1 MLRSRNFS
9 CVSVKKRKHMEK
21 IKNERNLSCLR
32 VGECGAVVKIT
43 SGINMRRRLLD
54 VGMSP
59 GTRIL
64 CVGKSPFGDPRAYLV
79 RGCVIAIRNKDAD
92 SVIIE

>member
-1 MLRSRNFS
+1 
-9 CVSVKKRKHMEK
+9 MEN
-21 IKNERNLSCLR
+21 IKDKRNLSSLM
-32 VGECGAVVKIT
+32 VGECGSVIKIT

-64 CVGKSPFGDPRAYLV
+64 CVGISPFGDPRAYLV
-79 RGCVIAIRNKDAD
+79 RGCVIAIRNKDAE
-92 SVIIE
+92 SVIIK